1 MGIPVQRG
9 NRKGRSFFAPASLGW
24 EISGGLRPDPMPPVL
39 LTDAAVLLLRDQLV
53 DKLVQIVSELIL
65 HSLILQMAA
74 QGVIPPLIQPQ
85 GDLSA
90 FHSTSPSFSKTVC
103 PSGLGAFSG
112 VFSTLG
118 RAGRLGLAGGGAL
131 RSRNSRTASG
141 TIRSYSSVSAS
152 FTRKYNQVT
161 DFGKFVDPLA
171 DKLLVASALIL
182 FVEQKAM
189 AGWMVCV
196 ILAREL
202 IITSLRVVAANKGV
216 VMAATWTG
224 KVKTCVQIGGIIV
237 IYLYYIITGALAN
250 GVAFADG
257 DGVTAVMVMPHTD
270 GMPLLLTIVGWV
282 VTLVTIYSGYD
293 YLKKNWDLIKDGAVK
308 AK

>member
-1 MGIPVQRG
+1 MTTANKITLTRIAMIPFFIYFAAQPMLNVEEYKVGIF
-9 NRKGRSFFAPASLGW
+9 SFPTCTLIA
-24 EISGGLRPDPMPPVL
+24 
-39 LTDAAVLLLRDQLV
+39 
-53 DKLVQIVSELIL
+53 LIL
-65 HSLILQMAA
+65 FC
-74 QGVIPPLIQPQ
+74 V
-85 GDLSA
+85 
-90 FHSTSPSFSKTVC
+90 
-103 PSGLGAFSG
+103 
-112 VFSTLG
+112 
-118 RAGRLGLAGGGAL
+118 
-131 RSRNSRTASG
+131 
-141 TIRSYSSVSAS
+141 AS
-152 FTRKYNQVT
+152 FTDFLDGYVARKYNQVT

-237 IYLYYIITGALAN
+237 IYLHYIIYGVLLTRPNTSFGAVLAVQAN
-250 GVAFADG
+250 GDPV
-257 DGVTAVMVMPHTD
+257 
-270 GMPLLLTIVGWV
+270 LTVVGWV

>member
-1 MGIPVQRG
+1 MTTANKITLTRIAMIPFFIYFAAQPMLIIDRG
-9 NRKGRSFFAPASLGW
+9 NY
-24 EISGGLRPDPMPPVL
+24 
-39 LTDAAVLLLRDQLV
+39 
-53 DKLVQIVSELIL
+53 IVSFPTCT
-65 HSLILQMAA
+65 
-74 QGVIPPLIQPQ
+74 VI
-85 GDLSA
+85 
-90 FHSTSPSFSKTVC
+90 
-103 PSGLGAFSG
+103 
-112 VFSTLG
+112 
-118 RAGRLGLAGGGAL
+118 AL
-131 RSRNSRTASG
+131 
-141 TIRSYSSVSAS
+141 VLFCVAS
-152 FTRKYNQVT
+152 FTDFLDGYVARKYNQVT

-202 IITSLRVVAANKGV
+202 IITSLRVVAANKGRV
-216 VMAATWTG
+216 LAATWTG

-237 IYLYYIITGALAN
+237 IYLHYIIFGALASQPN
-250 GVAFADG
+250 TSFSAIF
-257 DGVTAVMVMPHTD
+257 TIRTD
-270 GMPLLLTIVGWV
+270 GADLILTIVGWV

>member
-1 MGIPVQRG
+1 MTTANKITLTRIAMIPFFIYFAAQPMLNTAEYTRGIYP
-9 NRKGRSFFAPASLGW
+9 FPTCTLIA
-24 EISGGLRPDPMPPVL
+24 
-39 LTDAAVLLLRDQLV
+39 
-53 DKLVQIVSELIL
+53 LIL
-65 HSLILQMAA
+65 FC
-74 QGVIPPLIQPQ
+74 V
-85 GDLSA
+85 
-90 FHSTSPSFSKTVC
+90 
-103 PSGLGAFSG
+103 
-112 VFSTLG
+112 
-118 RAGRLGLAGGGAL
+118 
-131 RSRNSRTASG
+131 
-141 TIRSYSSVSAS
+141 AS
-152 FTRKYNQVT
+152 FTDFLDGYVARKYNQVT

-189 AGWMVCV
+189 AGWMVCI

-224 KVKTCVQIGGIIV
+224 KVKTCVQIGGIII
-237 IYLYYIITGALAN
+237 IYLYYIIVGALAS
-250 GVAFADG
+250 GAAGLFFVTADG
-257 DGVTAVMVMPHTD
+257 PTSAIFVLRADGA
-270 GMPLLLTIVGWV
+270 PLLLTIVSWV

>member
-1 MGIPVQRG
+1 MTTANKITLTRIAMIPFFIYFAAQPMLNVEEYKVGIF
-9 NRKGRSFFAPASLGW
+9 SFPTCTLIA
-24 EISGGLRPDPMPPVL
+24 
-39 LTDAAVLLLRDQLV
+39 
-53 DKLVQIVSELIL
+53 LIL
-65 HSLILQMAA
+65 FC
-74 QGVIPPLIQPQ
+74 V
-85 GDLSA
+85 
-90 FHSTSPSFSKTVC
+90 
-103 PSGLGAFSG
+103 
-112 VFSTLG
+112 
-118 RAGRLGLAGGGAL
+118 
-131 RSRNSRTASG
+131 
-141 TIRSYSSVSAS
+141 AS
-152 FTRKYNQVT
+152 FTDFLDGYVARKYNQVT

-171 DKLLVASALIL
+171 DKLLVSSALIL

-224 KVKTCVQIGGIIV
+224 KVKTCVQIGGIII
-237 IYLYYIITGALAN
+237 IYLHYIIFGA
-250 GVAFADG
+250 VADG
-257 DGVTAVMVMPHTD
+257 KSALYSIFAVRTEGDPV
-270 GMPLLLTIVGWV
+270 LIVVGWV

>member
-1 MGIPVQRG
+1 MTTANKITLTRIAMIP
-9 NRKGRSFFAPASLGW
+9 FF
-24 EISGGLRPDPMPPVL
+24 IYF
-39 LTDAAVLLLRDQLV
+39 
-53 DKLVQIVSELIL
+53 
-65 HSLILQMAA
+65 AA
-74 QGVIPPLIQPQ
+74 QPMLIIDEKRYLVEFPTSTVI
-85 GDLSA
+85 
-90 FHSTSPSFSKTVC
+90 
-103 PSGLGAFSG
+103 
-112 VFSTLG
+112 
-118 RAGRLGLAGGGAL
+118 AL
-131 RSRNSRTASG
+131 
-141 TIRSYSSVSAS
+141 VLFCVAS
-152 FTRKYNQVT
+152 FTDFLDGYVARKYNQVT

-202 IITSLRVVAANKGV
+202 IITSLRVVAANKGRV
-216 VMAATWTG
+216 LAATWTG

-237 IYLYYIITGALAN
+237 IYLHYIIFGIFGALASKAN
-250 GVAFADG
+250 ASFSALFAVRSEG
-257 DGVTAVMVMPHTD
+257 DLV
-270 GMPLLLTIVGWV
+270 LTVVGWV